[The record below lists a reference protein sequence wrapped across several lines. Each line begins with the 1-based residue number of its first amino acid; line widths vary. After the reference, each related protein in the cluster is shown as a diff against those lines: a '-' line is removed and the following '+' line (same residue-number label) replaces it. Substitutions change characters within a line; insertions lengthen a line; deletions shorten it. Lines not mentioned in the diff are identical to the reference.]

1 MGTVYRAIH
10 KSLNREV
17 ALKVLETGISPDSEE
32 SVKRFNLEAQSM
44 KKLDHQNIVQVY
56 DFGKEGGLFYIA
68 MTYAKGLTL
77 SDLLRKHRHL
87 DIEEA
92 ILIVKQVARGLLY
105 AHSKGV
111 IHRDIKPSNIIV
123 SPDNRVYITDFGI
136 SHNQGS
142 ERLTSTGTAMGTP
155 EYMSPEQCQ
164 GDEITQ
170 QSDIYSLGVIL
181 YEMLCGDPPF
191 TGSKPLE
198 IAYKQVHSQPES
210 PRTLRPEIPVA
221 MENLILKCLRK
232 NRSER
237 FQGAAQFLE
246 ELDRVI
252 QSSQPDQSPLS
263 APKNPTRKMGSI
275 ISRRNAQTWLVPLAF
290 GLIALLTLLQVLL
303 VLIQRE
309 GQDGAQI
316 LKNFELSAPWEQLP
330 LETDSPNGYS
340 LHNLIDDD
348 LQTAWLLPAADLVKN
363 PVLVVHFDK
372 PTLVLQLGIAVGY
385 QKSKDDA
392 LQDRFSMFQ
401 KPSTL
406 IIKGI
411 EGSVQKIQLQNVKGM
426 QYTDFRP
433 VETTE
438 LRIEMRDLI
447 QGTTTNFDLALSELR
462 LVGIP
467 LPKKD

>member
-1 MGTVYRAIH
+1 MGR
-10 KSLNREV
+10 
-17 ALKVLETGISPDSEE
+17 
-32 SVKRFNLEAQSM
+32 
-44 KKLDHQNIVQVY
+44 
-56 DFGKEGGLFYIA
+56 FYIA

-77 SDLLRKHRHL
+77 SDLLRKHRQL
-87 DIEEA
+87 DVEEA
-92 ILIVKQVARGLLY
+92 TLIIKQVARGLLY

-136 SHNQGS
+136 SLSHNDES
-142 ERLTSTGTAMGTP
+142 KRLTSTGTAMGTP

-170 QSDIYSLGVIL
+170 QSDIYSLGIIL

-191 TGSKPLE
+191 IGTKPLE
-198 IAYKQVHSQPES
+198 IAYKQVHSLPES
-210 PRTLRPEIPVA
+210 PRIIRPEIPVP

-246 ELDRVI
+246 ELDRVL
-252 QSSQPDQSPLS
+252 QSSQPDQPPVS
-263 APKNPTRKMGSI
+263 APKSPTRKLGSI
-275 ISRRNAQTWLVPLAF
+275 ISRRDAQTWLVPLAF

-303 VLIQRE
+303 VLVQRE
-309 GQDGAQI
+309 EQAGAQI

-340 LHNLIDDD
+340 LANLLDNE
-348 LQTAWLLPAADLVKN
+348 LQTAWLLPASDIQKN
-363 PVLVVHFDK
+363 PILVVHFDK
-372 PTLVLQLGIAVGY
+372 PTLVLELGVAIGY
-385 QKSKDDA
+385 QKSRDDA

-406 IIKGI
+406 IIKSV
-411 EGSVQKIQLQNVKGM
+411 EGSAQKIHLQNVKGM
-426 QYTDFRP
+426 QYTDFLP

-438 LRIEMRDLI
+438 LRIEMRDI
-447 QGTTTNFDLALSELR
+447 IPGNTANIDLALSELR
-462 LVGIP
+462 LIGMP
-467 LPKKD
+467 LPEKK